1 MIFDKWQFRILGM
14 RKPKG
19 GKDYLGPRLEIG
31 DRDPIPI
38 IDRCTMGRHPNNAI
52 VFDHKKISRWHA
64 AIVRLT
70 EREFRLMDFD
80 TTNGTWLNG
89 RRISDPAILADGDM
103 IQIGHARFVF
113 RGNQHDSA
121 SALGLDTTIAESA
134 VPADDDESYQMI
146 GHGIISLGADGEI
159 QAMTEAVRQ
168 WLGTF
173 FDPHAAKSKNL
184 PGDVAEWLEEGL
196 NRLSEEFDAGMGIK
210 PFRKYHGTQRLSFHL
225 KSDHEQRQTLL
236 LITREDPL
244 FDDKTLVDESME
256 IYGLTR
262 RQAETLYYLVE
273 GKTNPEIAIILGC
286 SRRTIE
292 AHLREVYRKMGVE
305 TRSAAMSTV
314 LMHFRNKKRPEES

>member
-1 MIFDKWQFRILGM
+1 M
-14 RKPKG
+14 PKRNG
-19 GKDYLGPRLEIG
+19 NSGYMGPRLEVG
-31 DRDPIPI
+31 DREPIPI

-64 AIVRLT
+64 AIVRLS

-89 RRISDPAILADGDM
+89 RRISDPAILNDGDL
-103 IQIGHARFVF
+103 IQIGQARFIF
-113 RGNQHDSA
+113 RGNESDSG
-121 SALGLDTTIAESA
+121 SALGLDTTIAESI
-134 VPADDDESYQMI
+134 VPADEDESTYEVV
-146 GHGIISLGADGEI
+146 GHGIISLDKERQI

-173 FDPHAAKSKNL
+173 FDRSAVKSKTL
-184 PGDVAEWLEEGL
+184 PEDVDKWLREGVD
-196 NRLSEEFDAGMGIK
+196 RLTQEFDAGMGIK

-244 FDDKTLVDESME
+244 FDGETLVAESME
-256 IYGLTR
+256 QYGLTQ

-292 AHLREVYRKMGVE
+292 AHLREVYRKMGLE
-305 TRSAAMSTV
+305 GRSAAMSTI
-314 LMHFRNKKRPEES
+314 LIHFRKKKSAAES

>member
-1 MIFDKWQFRILGM
+1 
-14 RKPKG
+14 
-19 GKDYLGPRLEIG
+19 
-31 DRDPIPI
+31 
-38 IDRCTMGRHPNNAI
+38 MGRHPNNAI

-103 IQIGHARFVF
+103 IQIGQARFMF
-113 RGNQHDSA
+113 RGNQHESA
-121 SALGLDTTIAESA
+121 SALGLDTTIAESI
-134 VPADDDESYQMI
+134 VPSDDDESTYQVV
-146 GHGIISLGADGEI
+146 GHGIISLDEEGQI

-173 FDPHAAKSKNL
+173 FDPSAAKSKTL
-184 PGDVAEWLEEGL
+184 PEDAAKWLGEGMD
-196 NRLSEEFDAGMGIK
+196 RLTEEFDAGMGIK
-210 PFRKYHGTQRLSFHL
+210 PFRKYHGTERLSFHL

-244 FDDKTLVDESME
+244 FDDKTLVDEAME
-256 IYGLTR
+256 TYGLTL
-262 RQAETLYYLVE
+262 RQAETLYHLVE

-286 SRRTIE
+286 SRRTVE
-292 AHLREVYRKMGVE
+292 AHLREVYRKMCVE

-314 LMHFRNKKRPEES
+314 LMHFRNKTRAEES